1 MIDPLVVIKEHFSSI
16 NLSDEEK
23 EDIEATFTRLAVL
36 LGQQAIGNDVDDEL
50 EQVKAQV
57 KLWRSGAWAAIH
69 SAFWAAAEDYAER
82 VGKVLL
88 STVKGLI

>member
-1 MIDPLVVIKEHFSSI
+1 MIDPLTIIKEHFASI

-23 EDIEATFTRLAVL
+23 EDIEATFKQLAQL
-36 LGQQAIGNDVDDEL
+36 LGKQVQGEDVDDEL

-57 KLWRSGAWAAIH
+57 KLWRSGAWAAIN
-69 SAFWAAAEDYAER
+69 SAFWAAAEDYAVR